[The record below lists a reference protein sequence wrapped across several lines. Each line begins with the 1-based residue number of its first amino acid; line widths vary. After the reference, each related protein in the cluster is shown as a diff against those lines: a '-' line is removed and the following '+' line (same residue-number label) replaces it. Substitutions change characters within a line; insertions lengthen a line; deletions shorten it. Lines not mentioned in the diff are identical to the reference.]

1 MMAEAVTEHRDPD
14 VMYVGMDLGTY
25 RASVTASN
33 GLRKT
38 VVSVV
43 GWPKDDI
50 SRKLLGKDMVF
61 GHEAMRH
68 RLALNLIRPLEKG
81 VIKFSDDSTLAS
93 EEEIELYK
101 EAAKEIVKHA
111 IQLARDGSTET
122 VYAVIGAP
130 AQASVINKQSLIEAA
145 MEAVDSV
152 IVVSEPFSVAYGLDM
167 LDDALIIDIG
177 AGTVDLCRMHGALP
191 EEGDQV
197 TLTTAGDYV
206 DELLLKLIKEN
217 HPDAQITI
225 NMARDIKERNGF
237 VSDTND
243 RVVVRIPVEG
253 RPRVIDITEECKQA
267 CRAIVP
273 PIIEAVG
280 NLIATYD
287 PEFQARIRENIVLAG
302 GMSQLKGLD
311 RLLEEGLEEFGGG
324 KVSRVD
330 EPVYAGADGA
340 LKLAYD
346 MPDSLWKE
354 LK

>member
-1 MMAEAVTEHRDPD
+1 
-14 VMYVGMDLGTY
+14 MYVGMDLGTY

-61 GHEAMRH
+61 GQEAMRH

-93 EEEIELYK
+93 EEEIELYR

-111 IQLARDGSTET
+111 IQLARNESAKT

-197 TLTTAGDYV
+197 TLTTAGDYI
-206 DELLLKLIKEN
+206 DELLLKLITEN

-225 NMARDIKERNGF
+225 NMAREIKEKNGF

-253 RPRVIDITEECKQA
+253 RPRVIDVTEECKQA
-267 CRAIVP
+267 CKAIVP

-302 GMSQLKGLD
+302 GTSQLKGLD
-311 RLLEEGLEEFGGG
+311 TLLEEGLEEFGGG

>member
-1 MMAEAVTEHRDPD
+1 MMAEVVTEERDPN
-14 VMYVGMDLGTY
+14 VMYVGMDLGTF
-25 RASVTASN
+25 RASITASN
-33 GLRKT
+33 GIRKT

-50 SRKLLGKDMVF
+50 SRKLLGKDLVF
-61 GHEAMRH
+61 GLEALKH
-68 RLALNLIRPLEKG
+68 RLALNLVRPLEKG
-81 VIKFSDDSTLAS
+81 VIKYSDDSTLAS

-111 IQLARDGSTET
+111 IALAQHKSGQT

-217 HPDAQITI
+217 HPDAQLTI

-267 CRAIVP
+267 CKAIVP

-287 PEFQARIRENIVLAG
+287 PEFQSRIRNNIILAG
-302 GMSQLKGLD
+302 GMSQLKGLGS
-311 RLLEEGLEEFGGG
+311 LLEEGLEEYGGG
-324 KVSRVD
+324 KVNKVD

-346 MPDSLWKE
+346 MPDNLWKE
-354 LK
+354 LR

>member
-1 MMAEAVTEHRDPD
+1 MAEAVKVHRDPN
-14 VMYVGMDLGTY
+14 VMYVGIDLGTY

-33 GLRKT
+33 GFRKA
-38 VVSVV
+38 VVSIV

-50 SRKLLGKDMVF
+50 SRKLLGKDLLF
-61 GHEAMRH
+61 GHEALKH
-68 RLALNLIRPLEKG
+68 RLALNLVRPLEKG
-81 VIKFSDDSTLAS
+81 VIKYSDDATLAS
-93 EEEIELYK
+93 TEEIETYK
-101 EAAKEIVKHA
+101 LAAKEIVKYVIKQA
-111 IQLARDGSTET
+111 KPESEQT
-122 VYAVIGAP
+122 VYGVIGAP

-145 MEAVDSV
+145 METVDSV

-167 LDDALIIDIG
+167 LDDSLIIDIG

-191 EEGDQV
+191 EEEDQI

-217 HPDAQITI
+217 HPDVQITI
-225 NMARDIKERNGF
+225 NMARDIKEKNGF

-243 RVVVRIPVEG
+243 RVVVRLPVDG

-267 CRAIVP
+267 CKAIVP

-287 PEFQARIRENIVLAG
+287 PEFQARIRNNIVLAG

-311 RLLEEGLEEFGGG
+311 KLIEEGLEEFGGG

-346 MPDSLWKE
+346 MPDTLWKE